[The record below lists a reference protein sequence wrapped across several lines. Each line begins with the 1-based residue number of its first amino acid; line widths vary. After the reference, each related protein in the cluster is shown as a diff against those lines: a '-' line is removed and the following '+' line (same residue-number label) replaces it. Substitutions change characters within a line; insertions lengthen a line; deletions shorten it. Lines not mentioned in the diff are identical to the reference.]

1 MASKMYN
8 EESITGS
15 EEIERRFEDRRS
27 IRIVLLVNYIV
38 RIDRTARP
46 R

>member
-1 MASKMYN
+1 MCSK
-8 EESITGS
+8 ESITGS
-15 EEIERRFEDRRS
+15 EEIECRFEDRRS

-38 RIDRTARP
+38 GIDRNARA

>member
-1 MASKMYN
+1 MGS

-15 EEIERRFEDRRS
+15 EEIECRFEDRRS
-27 IRIVLLVNYIV
+27 IRTVLLINYIV
-38 RIDRTARP
+38 RIDQTART